1 MTQEKNDQAF
11 NVIFRF
17 GMIPMFLFSGT
28 FFPVTQLP
36 AWVRPLAYVTPLW
49 HGVAL
54 CRSLSLGTA
63 DWGGALGHV
72 GYLAAVALI
81 GLAAGQRT
89 YQRRL
94 HV

>member
-1 MTQEKNDQAF
+1 M
-11 NVIFRF
+11 
-17 GMIPMFLFSGT
+17 
-28 FFPVTQLP
+28 
-36 AWVRPLAYVTPLW
+36 AYVTPLW

-63 DWGGALGHV
+63 DLGRARSGTSAYLV
-72 GYLAAVALI
+72 ALAAV

-89 YQRRL
+89 YRRRL